1 MGKNI
6 LLISAA
12 ETFTVKGLEMKIKG
26 IGVETIYSTPKVS
39 DIQKKIEDTDLIMLY
54 TDDNVEDI
62 SDALVYV
69 KDYCAANSKK
79 VISIGAR
86 TEYDHVKKFLPEEYI
101 YEFFERPLDMQKL
114 LDTLENY
121 LSEEAQ
127 LARRKSILIVDDD
140 VQYMTMIM
148 DWLKDTY
155 RVSVAN
161 SGMNAITWLAKNKAD
176 LILLDYEMPVITG
189 PKVLE
194 MIRSEAETST
204 IPVMFLTGNADRQSI
219 MKVLELKPAD
229 YLLKKIDRAGLRE
242 KIDNF
247 FLLQAAKT

>member
-26 IGVETIYSTPKVS
+26 IGVDTIYSTPKVS
-39 DIQKKIEDTDLIMLY
+39 DIQKKIEDTNLIMLY

-69 KDYCAANSKK
+69 KDYCAANYKK

-86 TEYDHVKKFLPEEYI
+86 TEYDQAKKFLPEEYI
-101 YEFFERPLDMQKL
+101 LEFFERPLDMQKL
-114 LDTLENY
+114 LDKLEDF

-155 RVSVAN
+155 RV
-161 SGMNAITWLAKNKAD
+161 
-176 LILLDYEMPVITG
+176 
-189 PKVLE
+189 
-194 MIRSEAETST
+194 
-204 IPVMFLTGNADRQSI
+204 
-219 MKVLELKPAD
+219 
-229 YLLKKIDRAGLRE
+229 
-242 KIDNF
+242 
-247 FLLQAAKT
+247 